1 MAQPKGL
8 PPVTEPTAAR
18 PKRVIGH
25 LILIVF
31 TVTALFPL
39 LLVGINSLKL
49 SVQIIDNPLSLP
61 KSFAWRNFSEAWQY
75 GHFAT
80 GFINSVLLTA
90 TTVVIVLICASLAGY
105 VLAGKKIA
113 AWPAIIIYFMVSMT
127 VPIQLFLFPLYFG
140 FAHLHLLGNVF
151 AVGVVIAAMNMP
163 LSVFLMRTFFLNVPK
178 ELEEAAMMDGA
189 TTFQLLR
196 RVILPI
202 VSPGLITVSIIVG
215 LNAWNEFLIT
225 STFLQG
231 NYTATL
237 GYLSM
242 NGTFST
248 NEGVMMAGAL
258 ILIVPVLAV
267 FVILQRYV
275 VDGLVNGAVKA

>member
-1 MAQPKGL
+1 MTTRSKG
-8 PPVTEPTAAR
+8 T
-18 PKRVIGH
+18 IGH
-25 LILIVF
+25 VVLVGF
-31 TVTALFPL
+31 TLTTLFPL
-39 LLVGINSLKL
+39 LLVALNSLKL
-49 SVQIIDNPLSLP
+49 STQIIDDPLSLP
-61 KSFAWRNFSEAWQY
+61 KSLAWSNFSEAWQY
-75 GHFAT
+75 GHFST
-80 GFINSVLLTA
+80 GFRNSLLLTA
-90 TTVVIVLICASLAGY
+90 TTVLVVLVCASLAGY

-113 AWPAIIIYFMVSMT
+113 FWPAIMVYFMVSMT

-140 FAHLHLLGNVF
+140 FAELHLLGNVF

-178 ELEEAAMMDGA
+178 ELEEAALMDGA
-189 TTFQLLR
+189 GTYQLLR

-202 VSPGLITVSIIVG
+202 VSPGLITVSIVVG

-248 NEGVMMAGAL
+248 NEGVMMAGAV
-258 ILIVPVLAV
+258 ILIVPVLVV

-275 VDGLVNGAVKA
+275 VDGLVSGAVKA

>member
-1 MAQPKGL
+1 MKASGAP
-8 PPVTEPTAAR
+8 
-18 PKRVIGH
+18 RVVGH
-25 LILIVF
+25 LILLVF
-31 TVTALFPL
+31 AVTALFPL

-49 SVQIIDNPLSLP
+49 SVQIIDNPLALP
-61 KSFAWRNFSEAWQY
+61 TTFAWSNFSEAWQY

-80 GFINSVLLTA
+80 GFVNSVLLTA
-90 TTVVIVLICASLAGY
+90 TTVVIVLICSSLAGY

-113 AWPAIIIYFMVSMT
+113 IWPAVIVYFMVSMT

-140 FAHLHLLGNVF
+140 FAHLNLLGNVF

-178 ELEEAAMMDGA
+178 EIEEAAVMDGA
-189 TTFQLLR
+189 STLQSLY

-215 LNAWNEFLIT
+215 LNAWNEFLIS

-248 NEGVMMAGAL
+248 NEGVMMAGAVIL
-258 ILIVPVLAV
+258 ILPILAI
-267 FVILQRYV
+267 FVTLQRYV
-275 VDGLVNGAVKA
+275 VDGLVNGAVKG

>member
-1 MAQPKGL
+1 
-8 PPVTEPTAAR
+8 VTATGRPRAKSAA
-18 PKRVIGH
+18 GH
-25 LILIVF
+25 LILLVF
-31 TVTALFPL
+31 AVTALFPL
-39 LLVGINSLKL
+39 LLVGLNSLKL
-49 SVQIIDNPLSLP
+49 SAQVMANPFAP
-61 KSFAWRNFSEAWQY
+61 PATFAWSNFSEAWVY
-75 GHFAT
+75 GHFAS
-80 GFINSVLLTA
+80 GLLNSVLLTV
-90 TTVVIVLICASLAGY
+90 TTVVIVLICSSLAGY

-113 AWPAIIIYFMVSMT
+113 VWPAVVVYFMVSMT

-140 FAHLHLLGNVF
+140 FAHLDLLGNVF

-178 ELEEAAMMDGA
+178 EIEEAAVVDGA
-189 TTFQLLR
+189 STMQTLR

-202 VSPGLITVSIIVG
+202 VSPGLITVSIITG
-215 LNAWNEFLIT
+215 LNAWNEFLIS

-248 NEGVMMAGAL
+248 DEGVMMAGAVIL
-258 ILIVPVLAV
+258 ILPVLVV

-275 VDGLVNGAVKA
+275 VDGLVNGAVKG

>member
-1 MAQPKGL
+1 MKASSAPR
-8 PPVTEPTAAR
+8 AA
-18 PKRVIGH
+18 GH
-25 LILIVF
+25 LILAVF
-31 TVTALFPL
+31 AVTALFPL

-49 SVQIIDNPLSLP
+49 STQIITNPLALP
-61 KSFAWRNFSEAWQY
+61 TTLAWSNFGEAWQY

-80 GFINSVLLTA
+80 GFRNSLLLTA
-90 TTVVIVLICASLAGY
+90 TTVVTVLICSSLAGY

-113 AWPAIIIYFMVSMT
+113 IWPAVIVYFMVSMT

-140 FAHLHLLGNVF
+140 FAHLNLLGNVF
-151 AVGVVIAAMNMP
+151 AVGAVIAAMNMP

-178 ELEEAAMMDGA
+178 EIEEAAIMDGA
-189 TTFQLLR
+189 STMQTLY

-202 VSPGLITVSIIVG
+202 VSPGLLTVSIIVG
-215 LNAWNEFLIT
+215 LNAWNEFLIS

-248 NEGVMMAGAL
+248 NEGVMMAGAVIL
-258 ILIVPVLAV
+258 ILPILAIFVL
-267 FVILQRYV
+267 LQRYV
-275 VDGLVNGAVKA
+275 VDGLVNGAVKG

>member
-1 MAQPKGL
+1 
-8 PPVTEPTAAR
+8 VTTSTAVRA
-18 PKRVIGH
+18 KSTIGH
-25 LILIVF
+25 LVLAVF
-31 TVTALFPL
+31 AATALFPL
-39 LLVGINSLKL
+39 LLVALNSLKL
-49 SVQIIDNPLSLP
+49 SVQIIDDPLALP
-61 KSFAWRNFSEAWQY
+61 KSFAWSNFSQAWQY
-75 GHFAT
+75 GHFAK
-80 GFINSVLLTA
+80 GFLNSLLLTG
-90 TTVVIVLICASLAGY
+90 TTVLVVLVCASLAGY
-105 VLAGKKIA
+105 VLAGKKVR
-113 AWPAIIIYFMVSMT
+113 AWPAIAIYFMVSMT

-140 FAHLHLLGNVF
+140 FANLHLLGNVF

-178 ELEEAAMMDGA
+178 ELEEAATMDGA
-189 TTFQLLR
+189 STYQTLR
-196 RVILPI
+196 QVILPI
-202 VSPGLITVSIIVG
+202 VTPGLITVSIIVG

-231 NYTATL
+231 TYTATL

-248 NEGVMMAGAL
+248 NEGVMMAGAV

-275 VDGLVNGAVKA
+275 VDGLVSGAVKG

>member
-1 MAQPKGL
+1 MKASSAPR
-8 PPVTEPTAAR
+8 AA
-18 PKRVIGH
+18 GH
-25 LILIVF
+25 LILAVF
-31 TVTALFPL
+31 AVTALFPL

-49 SVQIIDNPLSLP
+49 STQIITNPLALP
-61 KSFAWRNFSEAWQY
+61 TTLAWSNFGEAWQY

-80 GFINSVLLTA
+80 GFRNSLLLTA
-90 TTVVIVLICASLAGY
+90 TTVVTVLICSSLAGY

-113 AWPAIIIYFMVSMT
+113 IWPAVIVYFMVSMT

-140 FAHLHLLGNVF
+140 FAHLNLLGNVF

-178 ELEEAAMMDGA
+178 EIEEAAIMDGA
-189 TTFQLLR
+189 STMQTLY

-215 LNAWNEFLIT
+215 LNAWNEFLIS

-248 NEGVMMAGAL
+248 NEGVMMAGAVIL
-258 ILIVPVLAV
+258 ILPILAIFVL
-267 FVILQRYV
+267 LQRYV
-275 VDGLVNGAVKA
+275 VDGLVNGAVKG